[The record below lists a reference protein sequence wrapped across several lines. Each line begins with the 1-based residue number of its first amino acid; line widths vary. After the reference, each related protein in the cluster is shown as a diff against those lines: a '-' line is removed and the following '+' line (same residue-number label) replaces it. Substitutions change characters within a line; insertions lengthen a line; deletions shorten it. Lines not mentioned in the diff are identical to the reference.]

1 VRVAESTAAVAGSLQ
16 EVVQHSVEHCSE
28 VRLLEK
34 SWLDNL
40 EAMRVVA
47 GILEWK
53 EQMSVLVLVEV
64 PMLEPVGVQPL
75 VVEEATS
82 AYLGSAS
89 GTRVPIT
96 LCVGQHQLGCART
109 CSVLC

>member
-1 VRVAESTAAVAGSLQ
+1 
-16 EVVQHSVEHCSE
+16 
-28 VRLLEK
+28 
-34 SWLDNL
+34 
-40 EAMRVVA
+40 M
-47 GILEWK
+47 
-53 EQMSVLVLVEV
+53 LVLVEV

-82 AYLGSAS
+82 AYLRSAS

-109 CSVLC
+109 YSVLC